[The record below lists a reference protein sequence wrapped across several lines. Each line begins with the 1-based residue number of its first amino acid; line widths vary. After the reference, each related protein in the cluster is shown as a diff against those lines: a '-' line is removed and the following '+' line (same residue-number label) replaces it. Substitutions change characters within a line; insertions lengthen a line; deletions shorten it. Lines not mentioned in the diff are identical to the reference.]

1 MTDDVTDEREDE
13 TLGDGEPG
21 DEDLSYEEA
30 RERLVGI
37 VTRLEGGAPLE
48 ESLTLWERG
57 EELAALCR
65 ARLEHA
71 RERINQRTS
80 ARADESD
87 GGPAGTDPD

>member
-1 MTDDVTDEREDE
+1 MTDERVDDKDVSDE
-13 TLGDGEPG
+13 E
-21 DEDLSYEEA
+21 LSYEEA
-30 RERLVGI
+30 REQLVGI

-57 EELAALCR
+57 EELAALCH

-71 RERINQRTS
+71 RERIDQRTS
-80 ARADESD
+80 APSDSSDD